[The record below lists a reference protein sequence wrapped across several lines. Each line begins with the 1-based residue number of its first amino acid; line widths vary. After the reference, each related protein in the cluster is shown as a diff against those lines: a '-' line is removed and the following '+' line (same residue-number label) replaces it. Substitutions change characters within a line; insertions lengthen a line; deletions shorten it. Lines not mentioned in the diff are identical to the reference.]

1 MKSILVVDD
10 EANIRTLFADE
21 LTDEGYEVRAAA
33 SVREGWEKLAQRMV
47 DLVILDIRMPEESG
61 LEMLEELRSRHPRLP
76 IIMCTALRALEDDYT
91 IWQSHVAAFLPKPV
105 DLDDLIAKVH
115 ETIGAPD

>member
-10 EANIRTLFADE
+10 EAHIRTLFADE
-21 LTDEGYEVRAAA
+21 LTDEGYEVHTAA
-33 SVREGWEKLAQRMV
+33 SVHEGWEEISRQLP

-76 IIMCTALRALEDDYT
+76 IMMCTALRALEDDYT
-91 IWQSHVAAFLPKPV
+91 IWQSKVSAFLAKPV
-105 DLDDLIAKVH
+105 DLDDLITKVQGA
-115 ETIGAPD
+115 IGVPD